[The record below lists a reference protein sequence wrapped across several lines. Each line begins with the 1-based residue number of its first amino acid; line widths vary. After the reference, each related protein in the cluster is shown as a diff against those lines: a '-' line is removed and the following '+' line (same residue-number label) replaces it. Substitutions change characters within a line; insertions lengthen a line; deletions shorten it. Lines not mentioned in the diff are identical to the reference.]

1 MTQRMS
7 LIVDANFS
15 NLALSVQ
22 QISSPKYNTHFLY
35 YVFCGVK
42 S

>member
-15 NLALSVQ
+15 NPKFAKKCLANQQPKVQ
-22 QISSPKYNTHFLY
+22 
-35 YVFCGVK
+35 
-42 S
+42 